1 MPEQGTL
8 KNIYGSDWQIGF
20 FLQIVD
26 GVKVDASRGENLR
39 HGVQPMEP
47 HSRGVDAIY
56 AQLISNS
63 QKRTGGTF
71 V

>member
-26 GVKVDASRGENLR
+26 GVKVDASLGENLR

-47 HSRGVDAIY
+47 HSQGCRCYLRSAD
-56 AQLISNS
+56 
-63 QKRTGGTF
+63 
-71 V
+71 